1 MIHKFDNLPSEEL
14 GGAREGIHTVNSTRP
29 RLRRV
34 IILIALLTVSLP
46 LMFLAYGRDEA
57 FAVEGTDEVSFVE
70 AVTADV
76 NAYWASVLA
85 SLGYSYTPANLAFL
99 YDDPVDS
106 LCGPIYPSEGPAYCR
121 YDGTLYY
128 PVNWKVPGG
137 RALDQYGYSA
147 VAMGVAH
154 EIGHHAQDEMD
165 KFGIRSLDKWTLTQQ
180 ELQADCFAG
189 LWASQANEQLGA
201 GGIEAILSALVDL
214 GSASHGGG
222 VERITAF
229 GLGYHTGDLGQCL
242 ALTG

>member
-1 MIHKFDNLPSEEL
+1 MIYKFDNLPPEEF
-14 GGAREGIHTVNSTRP
+14 GGAREAVHTASRVRSRV
-29 RLRRV
+29 RRV
-34 IILIALLTVSLP
+34 ITLIALLTVSLT
-46 LMFLAYGRDEA
+46 LVFLAYDRDEA
-57 FAVEGTDEVSFVE
+57 FAVEGTDETSFVE
-70 AVTADV
+70 AVTTDV
-76 NAYWASVLA
+76 NAYWANVFG

-99 YDDPVDS
+99 YDNPIDS
-106 LCGPIYPSEGPAYCR
+106 LCGPIYPSEGPLYCR

-128 PVNWKVPGG
+128 PVNWTVPGG

-147 VAMGVAH
+147 VAMAVAH
-154 EIGHHAQDEMD
+154 EIGHHVQDEMD
-165 KFGIRSLDKWTLTQQ
+165 EFGLRSLDSWTPTQQ